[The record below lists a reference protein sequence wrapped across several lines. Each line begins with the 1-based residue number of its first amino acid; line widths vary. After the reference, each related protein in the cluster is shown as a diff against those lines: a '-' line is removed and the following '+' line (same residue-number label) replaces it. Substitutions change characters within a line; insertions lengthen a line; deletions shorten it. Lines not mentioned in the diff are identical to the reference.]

1 VSYRPIA
8 LIVVLVF
15 ATLFSMLYY
24 AQLTTNIAGN
34 DNLQCLPFTEMEKR
48 FSYDF
53 LTPTYLPLGYEY
65 KCGTASMGEAEAIYW
80 NKPIDR
86 KNFNENIENFVQEHG
101 GAILLRMARYPDI
114 KNGTQAI
121 IDQYNVIINGSALK
135 PKLIDID
142 GKLAWGNEIGGIP
155 AASAEDLQKL
165 INQTTTSSTNG
176 VIPARLRFYSAD
188 DNFLVRLEGYV
199 PLEELVELAKSLH

>member
-1 VSYRPIA
+1 MSYRSTA

-24 AQLTTNIAGN
+24 APLTTHIAGD
-34 DNLQCLPFTEMEKR
+34 DNLQCLPIAKMEKR

-53 LTPTYLPLGYEY
+53 LTPTYLPSGYDY
-65 KCGTASMGEAEAIYW
+65 KCGTASIGEAEVLYW
-80 NKPIDR
+80 SKPVDS

-101 GAILLRMARYPDI
+101 GAILLRMERYGDI

-121 IDQYNVIINGSALK
+121 IDQYNGIINRSAIR
-135 PKLIDID
+135 PELIDVD

-155 AASAEDLQKL
+155 AASAEGLQKL
-165 INQTTTSSTNG
+165 ANQTTTSTTNG
-176 VIPARLRFYSAD
+176 VTPARLRYYSAD
-188 DNFLVRLEGYV
+188 DNFLVRLEGYIPV
-199 PLEELVELAKSLH
+199 EELVKVAKSLH